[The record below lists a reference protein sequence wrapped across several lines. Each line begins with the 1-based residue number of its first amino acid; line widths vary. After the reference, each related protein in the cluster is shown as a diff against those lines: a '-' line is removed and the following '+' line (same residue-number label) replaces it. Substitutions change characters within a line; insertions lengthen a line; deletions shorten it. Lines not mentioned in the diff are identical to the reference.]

1 MRRREFITGLGG
13 VAAWPLA
20 GRAQQRAMPVV
31 GLLYGGSPEAS
42 ANGVSQFRQ
51 GLSETGFVEGRNV
64 AIEYRFAQNEF
75 DRLPALAAEFVRR
88 QVAVIV
94 TPSSTPAAL
103 AAKGATSTIPIVFA
117 VGADPVQI
125 GLVASLNRPGGNVTG
140 ITSMN
145 TELSAKR
152 LGLLHELMPAAGR
165 IAVLVNPSSPD
176 AEFFTRDPQE
186 AALAMGLQIEVL
198 TASTNR
204 DIDAAFASLV
214 QKHAEA
220 LLVTNSNLFAN
231 RIVQLVT
238 LATDHRV
245 PAIHYTRDF
254 ALAGGLMSYGPNL
267 DANRQV
273 GIYTGRILQGER
285 PADLPVVRPTKFEL
299 IINLKT
305 AKALGLIIPE
315 TLLATADEVIQ

>member
-1 MRRREFITGLGG
+1 MRRREFIAGLAGA
-13 VAAWPLA
+13 AAWPLA

-42 ANGVSQFRQ
+42 ANGVSRFRQ

-75 DRLPALAAEFVRR
+75 DRLPALAAELVRR

-140 ITSMN
+140 ISSMN

-152 LGLLHELMPAAGR
+152 LGLLHELMPGAGR

-176 AEFFTRDPQE
+176 AEFFTRDSQE

-254 ALAGGLMSYGPNL
+254 ALTGGLISYGPNL

-273 GIYTGRILQGER
+273 GIYTGRILQGEK

-305 AKALGLIIPE
+305 AKALGLRVPE
-315 TLLATADEVIQ
+315 TLLATADQVIE